1 MKTQMFFEFKP
12 DVNHPKVV
20 ELGVYDFFVEILRRH
35 LDKGHVLYG
44 MKSLTGQYF
53 IETDG
58 VPLDNI
64 TNFVKELEMVG
75 GVCLW

>member
-20 ELGVYDFFVEILRRH
+20 ELGPYDLFVEILRKH

-44 MKSLTGQYF
+44 MKSLSGRYF

-58 VPLDNI
+58 VPLENI
-64 TNFVKELEMVG
+64 TNFVKELESMG
-75 GVCLW
+75 GVVVW